1 MLSKAC
7 GAFAIAIFFSS
18 CGYHFTPTAYEGE
31 RVSISIP
38 YIQGDPEAI
47 LNNELADVLSS
58 SGRFTCVQ
66 SGGDLMLQVVI
77 LSDAN
82 NRVGYRYDRDT
93 VTGARKP
100 NILSIENRRNITT
113 QVTLYDAHSGDVL
126 FGPVPIKASVDYDYV
141 DYGSPDDLSTT
152 TPYGTVPTIRY
163 SYGQLNTVEGAHD
176 DASPNMYRGIS
187 QKIMQ
192 SIINKLYVD

>member
-1 MLSKAC
+1 VLSKAC
-7 GAFAIAIFFSS
+7 VAFAIATFFSS
-18 CGYHFTPTAYEGE
+18 CGYHFTPSTYEGE
-31 RVSISIP
+31 SVSISIP
-38 YIQGDPEAI
+38 YIQGDPEA
-47 LNNELADVLSS
+47 LFNNELANVFSS

-100 NILSIENRRNITT
+100 NILSIENRRNLTT
-113 QVTLYDAHSGDVL
+113 QVTLYDAHSGEVL

-152 TPYGTVPTIRY
+152 TPYGTFPTIRY

-176 DASPNMYRGIS
+176 DASPNLYRRIS
-187 QKIMQ
+187 QKIVQ
-192 SIINKLYVD
+192 SVINKLYVD